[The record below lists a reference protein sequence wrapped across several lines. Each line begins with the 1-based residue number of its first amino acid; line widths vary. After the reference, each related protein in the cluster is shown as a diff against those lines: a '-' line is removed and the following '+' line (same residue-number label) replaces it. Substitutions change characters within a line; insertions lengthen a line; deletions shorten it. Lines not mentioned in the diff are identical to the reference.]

1 MLTKRLIVIC
11 HFLHLKEVN
20 YYQRALVFG
29 EGACQFLTANI
40 VALSVIAVFFIGKN
54 PRSKVN
60 FFWKTIKLALLSHNL
75 AEQLLNA
82 FVHFD
87 LPMIGFNV

>member
-1 MLTKRLIVIC
+1 MLTKRLIAIC
-11 HFLHLKEVN
+11 HFFHLKEVN

-29 EGACQFLTANI
+29 EGVCQFLTANI

-60 FFWKTIKLALLSHNL
+60 LFGKLLS
-75 AEQLLNA
+75 
-82 FVHFD
+82 
-87 LPMIGFNV
+87 